1 MTDIAERLQT
11 LATLHGAGHL
21 TDDEFI
27 SQKAATLRSTF
38 VDAPPSANYEDADLP
53 AIWQERF
60 AYFDEHGAPNTPSG
74 KRSLRQGS
82 MGQRIRLG
90 GNFKAFF
97 FGIIYLMVL
106 GLWKRAIMVTVFSI
120 FVTAAFGAIGGS
132 ALANGAGFGIMA
144 FNMWTT
150 NGAFYRKRRT
160 GRDTWNI
167 FI

>member
-1 MTDIAERLQT
+1 MIDIAERLQT
-11 LATLHGAGHL
+11 LAALHGAGHL
-21 TDDEFI
+21 TDDEFV

-38 VDAPPSANYEDADLP
+38 VDAPPPADYEDADLP

-60 AYFDEHGAPNTPSG
+60 AYFDEHGTPNTPSG
-74 KRSLRQGS
+74 KRSLKQGGI
-82 MGQRIRLG
+82 GQRIRLG

-97 FGIIYLMVL
+97 FGVIYLMVL
-106 GLWKRAIMVTVFSI
+106 GLWKRAVMVTVLSILVAAVFSA
-120 FVTAAFGAIGGS
+120 VGGP
-132 ALANGAGFGIMA
+132 ALVNGAGIGIMA

-150 NGAFYRKRRT
+150 NGAFYRKKRT